1 MGSVRGA
8 ILAVLPTVCVS
19 GVSKRLDSIDL
30 LRGIVILLMAL
41 DHTRDFF
48 GDLSVDPMD
57 PAKTWPALFLT
68 RWISH
73 FCAPVFVFLAGT
85 SAWLQA
91 QRKTP
96 AELSWFLVSRGLWL
110 VFLELTWVRCL
121 GWFFNFNYHFSVGQ
135 VIWAIGWSMVALGV
149 AVRFQM
155 PPRVA
160 GVLGVLVIFL
170 HNLTDSWRAEQFGP
184 LWWLWRILHDR
195 KNMEIA
201 PGYVFFPQYP
211 LLPWMAILFAG
222 YGFGM
227 LYAMEDERRRRL
239 ALWAGLA
246 ATGLFVAIRAWGGYG
261 DPRPWVG
268 GVYSFLNLSKYPPSL
283 LFVLMTLGPALV
295 VLSRL
300 PDTVAGV
307 WRHVV
312 LFGRA
317 PLFFYLIHL
326 PLIHGAAVVYALAVY
341 GSADWLTDAP
351 GWGRTPKPGDYGFG
365 LAGVYAVWVTVLVVT
380 YPACV
385 WFTRKKRE
393 SKSLLLRYL

>member
-1 MGSVRGA
+1 MSERFQ
-8 ILAVLPTVCVS
+8 
-19 GVSKRLDSIDL
+19 RLDSIDL
-30 LRGIVILLMAL
+30 LRGGVILLMAL

-91 QRKTP
+91 RRKSP
-96 AELSWFLVSRGLWL
+96 AELSYFLITRGLWL

-149 AVRFQM
+149 AVRFKL
-155 PPRVA
+155 PPSIA
-160 GVLGVLVIFL
+160 GFLGVAVIFL
-170 HNLTDSWRAEQFGP
+170 HNLTDAWRAEQFGP

-201 PGYVFFPQYP
+201 PGYIFFPQYP

-222 YGFGM
+222 YGFGVF
-227 LYAMEDERRRRL
+227 YAMKDDRRRRVIGWL
-239 ALWAGLA
+239 GFGTTA
-246 ATGLFVAIRAWGGYG
+246 LFVLLRTANFYG
-261 DPRPWVG
+261 DPKPWAG
-268 GVYSFLNLSKYPPSL
+268 GLYSFLNCAKYPPSL
-283 LFVLMTLGPALV
+283 LFILMTLGPALLL
-295 VLSRL
+295 LSRL
-300 PDTVAGV
+300 PDTVSGF
-307 WRHVV
+307 WRPVV
-312 LFGRA
+312 MFGRV

-326 PLIHGAAVVYALAVY
+326 PLIHGAAVIYALAVY
-341 GSADWLTDAP
+341 GNADWLTDAP
-351 GWGRTPKPGDYGFG
+351 GWGRIPKPADFG
-365 LAGVYAVWVTVLVVT
+365 IALPGVYGIWMTVLILL
-380 YPACV
+380 YPLCA

-393 SKSLLLRYL
+393 SDAPWLRYF

>member
-1 MGSVRGA
+1 MSERFQ
-8 ILAVLPTVCVS
+8 
-19 GVSKRLDSIDL
+19 RLDSIDL
-30 LRGIVILLMAL
+30 LRGGVILLMAL
-41 DHTRDFF
+41 DHARDFF

-91 QRKTP
+91 RRKSP
-96 AELSWFLVSRGLWL
+96 AELSYFLITRGLWL

-149 AVRFQM
+149 AVRFKL
-155 PPRVA
+155 PPSIA
-160 GVLGVLVIFL
+160 GLLGVAVIFL
-170 HNLTDSWRAEQFGP
+170 HNLTDAWRAEQFGP

-195 KNMEIA
+195 KNMEIV

-222 YGFGM
+222 YGFG
-227 LYAMEDERRRRL
+227 LFYAMKDDNRRRVIGWL
-239 ALWAGLA
+239 GFGTTA
-246 ATGLFVAIRAWGGYG
+246 LFVLLRAANFSG
-261 DPRPWVG
+261 DPKPWLG
-268 GVYSFLNLSKYPPSL
+268 GLYSFLNCAKYPPSL
-283 LFVLMTLGPALV
+283 LFILMTLGPALLL
-295 VLSRL
+295 LSRL
-300 PDTVAGV
+300 PDTVSGF
-307 WRHVV
+307 WRSVV
-312 LFGRA
+312 MFGRV

-326 PLIHGAAVVYALAVY
+326 PLIHGAAVIYALAVY
-341 GSADWLTDAP
+341 GNADWLTDAP
-351 GWGRTPKPGDYGFG
+351 GWGRIPKPADFGFA
-365 LAGVYAVWVTVLVVT
+365 LPGVYAIWMTVLILL
-380 YPACV
+380 YPLCA

-393 SKSLLLRYL
+393 SDAPWLRYF

>member
-1 MGSVRGA
+1 VTQKSQ
-8 ILAVLPTVCVS
+8 
-19 GVSKRLDSIDL
+19 RLDSIDL

-85 SAWLQA
+85 SAWLQS

-96 AELSWFLVSRGLWL
+96 AELSRFLVSRGLWL
-110 VFLELTWVRCL
+110 VFLELTWVRCF

-135 VIWAIGWSMVALGV
+135 VIWAIGWSMV
-149 AVRFQM
+149 
-155 PPRVA
+155 
-160 GVLGVLVIFL
+160 VLGAAIWCKMTPKGAAMSGILVIFA

-184 LWWLWRILHDR
+184 FWWLWRVLHDR

-227 LYAMEDERRRRL
+227 VYAMEPDQRRRVIARL
-239 ALWAGLA
+239 GAA
-246 ATGLFVAIRAWGGYG
+246 ATLLFLVLRVANVYG
-261 DPRPWVG
+261 DPRPWAG
-268 GVYSFLNLSKYPPSL
+268 SVYSFLNLSKYPPSL
-283 LFVLMTLGPALV
+283 LFILMTLGPALLL
-295 VLSRL
+295 LSRL
-300 PDTVAGV
+300 PDQVTGPF
-307 WRHVV
+307 RHAV
-312 LFGRA
+312 LFGRT

-326 PLIHGAAVVYALAVY
+326 PLIHGAAVVYALATY

-351 GWGRTPKPGDYGFG
+351 GWGRTPKPADYGFA
-365 LAGVYAVWVTVLVVT
+365 LPGVYAIWITVLVVT
-380 YPACV
+380 YPVCA
-385 WFTRKKRE
+385 WFLRKKRE
-393 SKSLLLRYL
+393 SNAFWVRYL

>member
-1 MGSVRGA
+1 MSER
-8 ILAVLPTVCVS
+8 S
-19 GVSKRLDSIDL
+19 QRLDSIDL
-30 LRGIVILLMAL
+30 LRGVVILLMAL

-48 GDLSVDPMD
+48 GDLRTDPMD

-91 QRKTP
+91 RRKSP
-96 AELSWFLVSRGLWL
+96 VELTYFLISRGLWL

-149 AVRFQM
+149 AVRFQLS
-155 PPRVA
+155 PRIA
-160 GVLGVLVIFL
+160 GALGVAVIFL
-170 HNLTDSWRAEQFGP
+170 HNLTDSWKAEQFGP
-184 LWWLWRILHDR
+184 FWWVWRVLHDR

-227 LYAMEDERRRRL
+227 VYAMEAEARRRRIAQL
-239 ALWAGLA
+239 GAVAVL
-246 ATGLFVAIRAWGGYG
+246 LFVAIRAAGAYG
-261 DPRPWVG
+261 DPRPWTG
-268 GVYSFLNLSKYPPSL
+268 GVYNFLNVAKYPPSL
-283 LFVLMTLGPALV
+283 LFILMTLGPALLL
-295 VLSRL
+295 LSRL
-300 PDTVAGV
+300 PDTMAG
-307 WRHVV
+307 
-312 LFGRA
+312 FGRRIVMFGRV

-326 PLIHGAAVVYALAVY
+326 PLIHGAAVLYALASW

-351 GWGRTPKPGDYGFG
+351 GWGRTPKPDDYGFA
-365 LAGVYAVWVTVLVVT
+365 LPGVYAIWLTVLVAT
-380 YPACV
+380 YPLCV

-393 SKSLLLRYL
+393 SNAIWLRYL

>member
-1 MGSVRGA
+1 MSERFQ
-8 ILAVLPTVCVS
+8 
-19 GVSKRLDSIDL
+19 RLDSIDL
-30 LRGIVILLMAL
+30 LRGGVILLMAL
-41 DHTRDFF
+41 DHARDFF

-91 QRKTP
+91 RRKSP
-96 AELSWFLVSRGLWL
+96 AELSYFLITRGLWL

-135 VIWAIGWSMVALGV
+135 VIWAIGWSMVALGA
-149 AVRFQM
+149 AVRFKL
-155 PPRVA
+155 PASVA
-160 GVLGVLVIFL
+160 GLLGVAVIFL
-170 HNLTDSWRAEQFGP
+170 HNLTDAWRAEQFGP

-222 YGFGM
+222 YGFGVF
-227 LYAMEDERRRRL
+227 YAMKDDHRRRVIG
-239 ALWAGLA
+239 WFGLGTTA
-246 ATGLFVAIRAWGGYG
+246 LFVLLRAANFYG
-261 DPRPWVG
+261 DPKPWAG
-268 GVYSFLNLSKYPPSL
+268 GLYSFLNCAKYPPSL
-283 LFVLMTLGPALV
+283 LFILMTLGPALLL
-295 VLSRL
+295 LSRL
-300 PDTVAGV
+300 PDTVSGF
-307 WRHVV
+307 WRPVV
-312 LFGRA
+312 MFGRV

-326 PLIHGAAVVYALAVY
+326 PLIHGAAVIYALAVY
-341 GSADWLTDAP
+341 GNADWLTDAP
-351 GWGRTPKPGDYGFG
+351 GWGRIPKPADFGFA
-365 LAGVYAVWVTVLVVT
+365 LPGVYAIWMTVLILL
-380 YPACV
+380 YPLCA

-393 SKSLLLRYL
+393 SDAPWLRYF

>member
-1 MGSVRGA
+1 
-8 ILAVLPTVCVS
+8 VS
-19 GVSKRLDSIDL
+19 EPARRLDSIDL
-30 LRGIVILLMAL
+30 LRGMVILLMAL

-57 PAKTWPALFLT
+57 PAKTWPALFIT

-91 QRKTP
+91 RRKSP
-96 AELSWFLVSRGLWL
+96 AELSYFLITRGLWL

-135 VIWAIGWSMVALGV
+135 VIWAIGWSMAALGV
-149 AVRFQM
+149 AVRFHLS
-155 PPRVA
+155 PRIAGFA
-160 GVLGVLVIFL
+160 GVAVIFL

-195 KNMEIA
+195 QNMEIA

-222 YGFGM
+222 YGFGTIYK
-227 LYAMEDERRRRL
+227 LEDSQRRRAIAKL
-239 ALWAGLA
+239 GLT
-246 ATGLFVAIRAWGGYG
+246 ATGLFILLRAANFYG
-261 DPRPWVG
+261 DPKPWTG
-268 GVYSFLNLSKYPPSL
+268 GLYSFLNCSKYPPSL
-283 LFVLMTLGPALV
+283 LFVLMTLGPALLL
-295 VLSRL
+295 LSRL
-300 PDTVAGV
+300 PDAVSGFA
-307 WRHVV
+307 RAVV
-312 LFGRA
+312 TFGRG

-341 GSADWLTDAP
+341 GNADWLTDAP
-351 GWGRTPKPGDYGFG
+351 GWGRMEKPADFGFA
-365 LAGVYAVWVTVLVVT
+365 LPGVYAIWLTVLLVT
-380 YPACV
+380 YPVCT
-385 WFTRKKRE
+385 WFIRKKRD
-393 SKSLLLRYL
+393 SPAAWLRYF